1 MLHARDDDVI
11 PHYHSNNLFESLRA
25 SAPGAPVDEK
35 IYRNWGTIR
44 SFTRSGQNGG
54 GKVEG
59 EVIWWDGLR
68 GGHNDIGWAEGSI
81 DLVRRIA
88 GL

>member
-1 MLHARDDDVI
+1 MI
-11 PHYHSNNLFESLRA
+11 PHLHSSLLFDSLKSR
-25 SAPGAPVDEK
+25 SSGSQLLDQTYEK
-35 IYRNWGTIR
+35 WGTIR
-44 SFTRSGQNGG
+44 SFNRPYGQTHSQ
-54 GKVEG
+54 
-59 EVIWWDGLR
+59 VIWWDGLR